1 MLSQAQ
7 VSTTALP
14 SLEMTII
21 KNYAKIIVLTK
32 CRLSF
37 FYYFCKKVFLMDKFF
52 EILDTA
58 IKNDI
63 LVKMTLSKPVSK
75 NSELRNIYAKPILLK
90 DNKMYQFTYRYER
103 RDETKNFDAAQT
115 MEQVRS
121 LVPETFQNV
130 SLFTLTEDVTLL
142 VSKKGKPT
150 MMCKKVQENREQDL
164 SHDHE
169 KQRLIDPNK
178 PWWHLLGLTTREGK
192 VTADMQHKYKQICKY
207 VEIVDGVMR
216 QTKFDDEIHIADM
229 GAGKGYLTFALY
241 EYLTTH
247 YDKKIEMEGVEIRK
261 DLVLK
266 INDICKDT
274 RPCVSTKS
282 TIRFVECSIVDYQ
295 PSRLDVLIALHACDT
310 ATDDAILKGIR
321 NNAKLIICA
330 PCCHKQIR
338 REMERSGK
346 TDAITRYG
354 IFLERQAVM
363 ITDTIRAL
371 VLEYCG
377 YKTQVME
384 FIEIDNT
391 PKNVLLVGRKTDKPV
406 DKEAI
411 AKQIKG
417 LMDQYGIEEHYL
429 WKNLWKNCRA
439 Y

>member
-1 MLSQAQ
+1 M
-7 VSTTALP
+7 
-14 SLEMTII
+14 E
-21 KNYAKIIVLTK
+21 
-32 CRLSF
+32 
-37 FYYFCKKVFLMDKFF
+37 KFF
-52 EILDTA
+52 EKLDSVLENGA
-58 IKNDI
+58 I
-63 LVKMTLSKPVSK
+63 VKMTLSKPVAK
-75 NSELRNIYAKPILLK
+75 NNELRNVYIKPILLK

-103 RDETKNFDAAQT
+103 RDETKNFDTKQT

-121 LVPETFQNV
+121 MVPATFQNV

-150 MMCKKVQENREQDL
+150 LMCKKINENREVDMN
-164 SHDHE
+164 HDHE
-169 KQRLIDPNK
+169 KQRLIDPSN
-178 PWWHLLGLTTREGK
+178 PWWHLLGLTSRDGK
-192 VTADMQHKYKQICKY
+192 VIADMQHKFKQICKY

-247 YDKKIEMEGVEIRK
+247 YDKKIVMEGVEIRK

-266 INDICKDT
+266 INDIIEKCKDA
-274 RPCVSTKS
+274 RPCVS
-282 TIRFVECSIVDYQ
+282 TIRFVENSIEDYK
-295 PSRLDVLIALHACDT
+295 PSNLDVLIALHACDT

-338 REMERSGK
+338 REMEKSGK
-346 TDAITRYG
+346 TDAITKYG

-363 ITDTIRAL
+363 ITDAVRAL

-391 PKNVLLVGRKTDKPV
+391 PKNVLLVGRKSDKLV
-406 DKEAI
+406 DKEAL
-411 AKQIKG
+411 AKQIKELLG
-417 LMDQYGIEEHYL
+417 QYGIEEHYL

>member
-1 MLSQAQ
+1 M
-7 VSTTALP
+7 
-14 SLEMTII
+14 E
-21 KNYAKIIVLTK
+21 
-32 CRLSF
+32 
-37 FYYFCKKVFLMDKFF
+37 KFF
-52 EILDTA
+52 AKVENSLKDNSI
-58 IKNDI
+58 
-63 LVKMTLSKPVSK
+63 VKMTLSKPVSK
-75 NSELRNIYAKPILLK
+75 NNELRNVYVKPILLK
-90 DNKMYQFTYRYER
+90 DNKMYQFTFRYER
-103 RDETKNFDAAQT
+103 RDETKNFDAKQT
-115 MEQVRS
+115 MEQVKN
-121 LVPETFQNV
+121 LVPAVFQNV

-150 MMCKKVQENREQDL
+150 LMCKKTNEKREADL

-169 KQRLIDPNK
+169 KQRLIDPSN
-178 PWWHLLGLTTREGK
+178 PWWHLLGLTTRDGK
-192 VTADMQHKYKQICKY
+192 VIADMQHKFKQICKY

-241 EYLTTH
+241 EYLTKN
-247 YDKKIEMEGVEIRK
+247 YDKKIVMEGVEIRK

-266 INDICKDT
+266 INDLIEK
-274 RPCVSTKS
+274 
-282 TIRFVECSIVDYQ
+282 CSLKNFKFIENSIENYK
-295 PSRLDVLIALHACDT
+295 PENLDVLIALHACDT

-338 REMERSGK
+338 REMEKSGK
-346 TDAITRYG
+346 FDSITKYG

-363 ITDTIRAL
+363 ITDAVRAL

-384 FIEIDNT
+384 FIEYDNT
-391 PKNVLLVGRKTDKPV
+391 PKNVLLVGRKTDKAV
-406 DKEAI
+406 DKERVANE
-411 AKQIKG
+411 IKN
-417 LMDQYGIEEHYL
+417 LLDQYGIAEHYL

>member
-1 MLSQAQ
+1 M
-7 VSTTALP
+7 
-14 SLEMTII
+14 
-21 KNYAKIIVLTK
+21 
-32 CRLSF
+32 
-37 FYYFCKKVFLMDKFF
+37 
-52 EILDTA
+52 
-58 IKNDI
+58 
-63 LVKMTLSKPVSK
+63 
-75 NSELRNIYAKPILLK
+75 
-90 DNKMYQFTYRYER
+90 
-103 RDETKNFDAAQT
+103 KNFDVRQT
-115 MEQVRS
+115 MEQVKN
-121 LVPETFQNV
+121 LVPEVFQNV

-150 MMCKKVQENREQDL
+150 LMCKKTSENREVDM

-169 KQRLIDPNK
+169 KQRLIDPSNI
-178 PWWHLLGLTTREGK
+178 WWHLLGLTTRDGK
-192 VTADMQHKYKQICKY
+192 VIADMQHKFKQICKY

-241 EYLTTH
+241 EYLTKN
-247 YDKKIEMEGVEIRK
+247 YDKKIVMEGVEIRK

-266 INDICKDT
+266 INDIIEKCKL
-274 RPCVSTKS
+274 PNFK
-282 TIRFVECSIVDYQ
+282 FNENSIENYK
-295 PSRLDVLIALHACDT
+295 PEKLDVLIALHACDT

-338 REMERSGK
+338 REMEKSGK
-346 TDAITRYG
+346 TDAITKYG

-363 ITDTIRAL
+363 ITDAVRAL

-391 PKNVLLVGRKTDKPV
+391 PKNVLLVGRKSDKPV
-406 DKEAI
+406 DKEAV
-411 AKQIKG
+411 ATQIKN
-417 LMDQYGIEEHYL
+417 LLEQYGIGEHYL

>member
-1 MLSQAQ
+1 MEKFFAKVKDSIQNG
-7 VSTTALP
+7 S
-14 SLEMTII
+14 II
-21 KNYAKIIVLTK
+21 KI
-32 CRLSF
+32 
-37 FYYFCKKVFLMDKFF
+37 
-52 EILDTA
+52 
-58 IKNDI
+58 
-63 LVKMTLSKPVSK
+63 TLSKPVLK
-75 NSELRNIYAKPILLK
+75 NNDLRNVYVKPILLK

-121 LVPETFQNV
+121 FVPEVFQNV

-150 MMCKKVQENREQDL
+150 LMCKKINEKREADL

-169 KQRLIDPNK
+169 KQRLIDPTQ
-178 PWWHLLGLTTREGK
+178 PWWNLLGLTTRDGK
-192 VTADMQHKYKQICKY
+192 VTADMQHKFKQICKY

-247 YDKKIEMEGVEIRK
+247 YDKKIVMEGVEIRK

-266 INDICKDT
+266 INDIIEKCKLQNF
-274 RPCVSTKS
+274 KF
-282 TIRFVECSIVDYQ
+282 IENSIEDYK
-295 PSRLDVLIALHACDT
+295 PSKLDVLIALHACDT

-321 NNAKLIICA
+321 NNAKLIIYA

-338 REMERSGK
+338 REMEKSGK
-346 TDAITRYG
+346 TDFITKYG

-363 ITDTIRAL
+363 ITDTVRAL

-391 PKNVLLVGRKTDKPV
+391 PKNVLLVGRKSDKPV

-411 AKQIKG
+411 AKQIRD
-417 LMDQYGIEEHYL
+417 LLEQYGVGEHYL
-429 WKNLWKNCRA
+429 WRNLWKKI
-439 Y
+439 

>member
-1 MLSQAQ
+1 MEGFFEKLE
-7 VSTTALP
+7 TAL
-14 SLEMTII
+14 
-21 KNYAKIIVLTK
+21 KNN
-32 CRLSF
+32 S
-37 FYYFCKKVFLMDKFF
+37 
-52 EILDTA
+52 
-58 IKNDI
+58 

-75 NSELRNIYAKPILLK
+75 NSDLRNVYIKPILLK

-103 RDETKNFDAAQT
+103 RDETKNFDASQT

-121 LVPETFQNV
+121 LVPADFQNV

-150 MMCKKVQENREQDL
+150 LMCKKINEKRDVDL

-169 KQRLIDPNK
+169 KQRLIDPSN
-178 PWWHLLGLTTREGK
+178 PWWHLLGLTTRDGK
-192 VTADMQHKYKQICKY
+192 VTADMQHKFKQICKY

-216 QTKFDDEIHIADM
+216 QTKFGDEIHIADM

-241 EYLTTH
+241 EYLTRN
-247 YDKKIEMEGVEIRK
+247 YDKKIVMEGVEIRK

-266 INDICKDT
+266 INDIIEKCQLNDFKF
-274 RPCVSTKS
+274 
-282 TIRFVECSIVDYQ
+282 IENSIEDYK
-295 PSRLDVLIALHACDT
+295 PSKLDVLIALHACDT
-310 ATDDAILKGIR
+310 ATYDAILKGIR
-321 NNAKLIICA
+321 NNAQLIICA

-338 REMERSGK
+338 REMEKSGK
-346 TDAITRYG
+346 FDSITRYG

-363 ITDTIRAL
+363 ITDAVRAL

-406 DKEAI
+406 DKEAVSN
-411 AKQIKG
+411 QIRG
-417 LMDQYGIEEHYL
+417 ILEQYGIGEHYL
-429 WKNLWKNCRA
+429 WSKMWRNVRLT
-439 Y
+439 

>member
-1 MLSQAQ
+1 M
-7 VSTTALP
+7 
-14 SLEMTII
+14 E
-21 KNYAKIIVLTK
+21 
-32 CRLSF
+32 
-37 FYYFCKKVFLMDKFF
+37 KFF
-52 EILDTA
+52 EKLENSLSSGSI
-58 IKNDI
+58 
-63 LVKMTLSKPVSK
+63 VKMTLSKPVSK
-75 NSELRNIYAKPILLK
+75 NSDLRNVYVKPILLK

-103 RDETKNFDAAQT
+103 RDETKNFDASQT

-121 LVPETFQNV
+121 LVPADFQNV

-150 MMCKKVQENREQDL
+150 LMCKKINEKRDVDL

-169 KQRLIDPNK
+169 KQRLIDPSN
-178 PWWHLLGLTTREGK
+178 PWWHLLGLTTRDGK
-192 VTADMQHKYKQICKY
+192 VTADMQHKFKQICKY

-216 QTKFDDEIHIADM
+216 QTKFGDEIHIADM

-241 EYLTTH
+241 EYLTRN
-247 YDKKIEMEGVEIRK
+247 YDKKIVMEGVEIRK

-266 INDICKDT
+266 INDIIEKCQLNDFKF
-274 RPCVSTKS
+274 
-282 TIRFVECSIVDYQ
+282 IENSIEDYK
-295 PSRLDVLIALHACDT
+295 PSKLDVLIALHACDT

-321 NNAKLIICA
+321 NNAQLIICA
-330 PCCHKQIR
+330 LCCHKQIR
-338 REMERSGK
+338 REMEKSGK
-346 TDAITRYG
+346 FDSITRYG

-363 ITDTIRAL
+363 ITDAVRAL

-411 AKQIKG
+411 SNQIRG
-417 LMDQYGIEEHYL
+417 ILEQYGIEEHYL
-429 WKNLWKNCRA
+429 WNKMWRNIKNC
-439 Y
+439 

>member
-1 MLSQAQ
+1 M
-7 VSTTALP
+7 
-14 SLEMTII
+14 E
-21 KNYAKIIVLTK
+21 
-32 CRLSF
+32 
-37 FYYFCKKVFLMDKFF
+37 KFF
-52 EILDTA
+52 EKLDSA
-58 IKNDI
+58 LKNNSI
-63 LVKMTLSKPVSK
+63 VKMTLSKPVSK
-75 NSELRNIYAKPILLK
+75 NNELRNIYVKPILLK
-90 DNKMYQFTYRYER
+90 NNKMYQFTYRYDR
-103 RDETKNFDAAQT
+103 RDETKNFDAKQT
-115 MEQVRS
+115 MEQVRN
-121 LVPETFQNV
+121 LVPDVFQNV

-150 MMCKKVQENREQDL
+150 LMCKKINENRDVDL
-164 SHDHE
+164 IHDHE
-169 KQRLIDPNK
+169 KQRLIDPSN
-178 PWWHLLGLTTREGK
+178 PWWHLLGLTSRDGK
-192 VTADMQHKYKQICKY
+192 VIADMQHKFKQICKY

-247 YDKKIEMEGVEIRK
+247 YDKKIVMEGVEIRK

-266 INDICKDT
+266 INDIIKQCKLQNF
-274 RPCVSTKS
+274 KF
-282 TIRFVECSIVDYQ
+282 IENSIDNYK
-295 PSRLDVLIALHACDT
+295 PENLDVLIALHACDT

-338 REMERSGK
+338 REMEKSGK
-346 TDAITRYG
+346 TDSITKYG

-363 ITDTIRAL
+363 ITYAVRAL

-391 PKNVLLVGRKTDKPV
+391 PKNVLLVGRKSDKPV

-411 AKQIKG
+411 AKQIKE
-417 LMDQYGIEEHYL
+417 LLAQYGIEEHYL

>member
-1 MLSQAQ
+1 MDRFFAKLEN
-7 VSTTALP
+7 
-14 SLEMTII
+14 SLKDDSI
-21 KNYAKIIVLTK
+21 
-32 CRLSF
+32 
-37 FYYFCKKVFLMDKFF
+37 
-52 EILDTA
+52 
-58 IKNDI
+58 
-63 LVKMTLSKPVSK
+63 VKMTLSKPTSK
-75 NSELRNIYAKPILLK
+75 NNELRNIYVKPILLK

-103 RDETKNFDAAQT
+103 RDETKNFDSALT

-130 SLFTLTEDVTLL
+130 SLFTITEDVTLL

-169 KQRLIDPNK
+169 KQRLIDPTK
-178 PWWHLLGLTTREGK
+178 PWWHMLGLTTQDGK

-241 EYLTTH
+241 EYLNTH
-247 YDKKIEMEGVEIRK
+247 YDKKIMMEGVEIRR
-261 DLVLK
+261 DLVEK
-266 INDICKDT
+266 INDIIQRCQLNNFKF
-274 RPCVSTKS
+274 
-282 TIRFVECSIVDYQ
+282 IENSIEEYQ
-295 PSRLDVLIALHACDT
+295 PSKLDVLIALHACDT
-310 ATDDAILKGIR
+310 ATDDAILKGVR

-338 REMERSGK
+338 REMEKSGK
-346 TDAITRYG
+346 TNAITKYG

-411 AKQIKG
+411 TKQIKA

-429 WKNLWKNCRA
+429 WKNLWKNCRT

>member
-1 MLSQAQ
+1 M
-7 VSTTALP
+7 
-14 SLEMTII
+14 E
-21 KNYAKIIVLTK
+21 
-32 CRLSF
+32 
-37 FYYFCKKVFLMDKFF
+37 KFF
-52 EILDTA
+52 EKLDSA
-58 IKNDI
+58 LKSGSI
-63 LVKMTLSKPVSK
+63 VKMTLSKPVSK
-75 NSELRNIYAKPILLK
+75 NNELRNVYVKPILLK
-90 DNKMYQFTYRYER
+90 NNKMYQFTYRYER
-103 RDETKNFDAAQT
+103 RDETKNFDARQM

-121 LVPETFQNV
+121 LVPSTFQNV

-150 MMCKKVQENREQDL
+150 LMCKKINENRDVEL

-169 KQRLIDPNK
+169 KQRLIDPSN
-178 PWWHLLGLTTREGK
+178 PWWHLLGLTTRDGK
-192 VTADMQHKYKQICKY
+192 VTADMQHKFKQICKY

-216 QTKFDDEIHIADM
+216 QTKFDDTIHIADM

-247 YDKKIEMEGVEIRK
+247 YDKKIVMEGVEIRK

-266 INDICKDT
+266 INDIIEKCKLQDF
-274 RPCVSTKS
+274 KF
-282 TIRFVECSIVDYQ
+282 IENSIEDYK
-295 PSRLDVLIALHACDT
+295 PKNLDVLIALHACDT

-338 REMERSGK
+338 REMEKSGK
-346 TDAITRYG
+346 TDAMTKYG

-363 ITDTIRAL
+363 ITDAVRAL

-391 PKNVLLVGRKTDKPV
+391 PKNVLLVGRKSDKPV

-411 AKQIKG
+411 AKQIKE
-417 LMDQYGIEEHYL
+417 LLEQYGIEEHYL

>member
-1 MLSQAQ
+1 M
-7 VSTTALP
+7 
-14 SLEMTII
+14 E
-21 KNYAKIIVLTK
+21 
-32 CRLSF
+32 
-37 FYYFCKKVFLMDKFF
+37 KFF
-52 EILDTA
+52 EKLDSA
-58 IKNDI
+58 LKNI
-63 LVKMTLSKPVSK
+63 SFVKMTLSKPVAK
-75 NSELRNIYAKPILLK
+75 NNELRNIYIKPILLK

-115 MEQVRS
+115 MGQVRS
-121 LVPETFQNV
+121 LVPEVFQNV

-150 MMCKKVQENREQDL
+150 LMCKKINENREVDM

-169 KQRLIDPNK
+169 KQRLIDPSN
-178 PWWHLLGLTTREGK
+178 PWWHLLGLTSRDGK
-192 VTADMQHKYKQICKY
+192 VLADMQHKFKQICKY

-216 QTKFDDEIHIADM
+216 QTKFGDEIHIADM

-241 EYLTTH
+241 EYLTMH
-247 YDKKIEMEGVEIRK
+247 YDKKIVMEGVEIRK

-266 INDICKDT
+266 INDIIRDCGIDDGKDAIH
-274 RPCVSTKS
+274 RVSTGKS
-282 TIRFVECSIVDYQ
+282 TMRFVQNSIENYK
-295 PSRLDVLIALHACDT
+295 PSNIDVLIALHACDT

-338 REMERSGK
+338 REMEKSGK
-346 TDAITRYG
+346 TDSITKYG

-363 ITDTIRAL
+363 ITDAVRAL

-391 PKNVLLVGRKTDKPV
+391 PKNVLLVGRKSDKPI

-411 AKQIKG
+411 AKQIKE
-417 LMDQYGIEEHYL
+417 LFEQYGIGEHYL
-429 WKNLWKNCRA
+429 WKNLFRTTSFRQDF

>member
-1 MLSQAQ
+1 M
-7 VSTTALP
+7 
-14 SLEMTII
+14 E
-21 KNYAKIIVLTK
+21 
-32 CRLSF
+32 
-37 FYYFCKKVFLMDKFF
+37 KFF
-52 EILDTA
+52 EKLESA
-58 IKNDI
+58 LKNDI
-63 LVKMTLSKPVSK
+63 MVKMTLSKPVSK
-75 NSELRNIYAKPILLK
+75 NSDLRNIYIKPILLR
-90 DNKMYQFTYRYER
+90 DNKMCQFTYRYER
-103 RDETKNFDAAQT
+103 RDETKNFDMAQT

-130 SLFTLTEDVTLL
+130 SLFTISEDVTLL

-150 MMCKKVQENREQDL
+150 MMCKKVQESREQDL

-169 KQRLIDPNK
+169 KQRLIDPAK
-178 PWWHLLGLTTREGK
+178 PWWYLLGLTTREGK
-192 VTADMQHKYKQICKY
+192 VLADMQHKFKQICKY

-247 YDKKIEMEGVEIRK
+247 YDKKIVMEGVEIRR
-261 DLVLK
+261 DLVEK
-266 INDICKDT
+266 INEIIQKCQLKNF
-274 RPCVSTKS
+274 RFIENSIENYKS
-282 TIRFVECSIVDYQ
+282 EN
-295 PSRLDVLIALHACDT
+295 LDVLIALHACDT

-338 REMERSGK
+338 REMEKSGK
-346 TDAITRYG
+346 TDSMTKYG
-354 IFLERQAVM
+354 ISLERQAVM
-363 ITDTIRAL
+363 ITDAVRAF

-391 PKNVLLVGRKTDKPV
+391 PKNVLLVGRKSDKPV
-406 DKEAI
+406 DKEAV
-411 AKQIKG
+411 AKQIKE
-417 LMDQYGIEEHYL
+417 LLDQYGIEEHYL
-429 WKNLWKNCRA
+429 WKNLWKNCRT

>member
-1 MLSQAQ
+1 M
-7 VSTTALP
+7 
-14 SLEMTII
+14 E
-21 KNYAKIIVLTK
+21 
-32 CRLSF
+32 
-37 FYYFCKKVFLMDKFF
+37 KFF
-52 EILDTA
+52 EKLDA
-58 IKNDI
+58 ALKNGSI
-63 LVKMTLSKPVSK
+63 VKMTLSKPVSK
-75 NSELRNIYAKPILLK
+75 NSDLRNIYIKPILLK
-90 DNKMYQFTYRYER
+90 DNKMYQFIYRYDR
-103 RDETKNFDAAQT
+103 RDETKNFDAKQT
-115 MEQVRS
+115 MEQLRS

-150 MMCKKVQENREQDL
+150 LMCKKISESRDVDL

-169 KQRLIDPNK
+169 KQRLIDPSK
-178 PWWHLLGLTTREGK
+178 PWWHLLGLTTRDGK
-192 VTADMQHKYKQICKY
+192 VTADMQHKFKQICKY

-216 QTKFDDEIHIADM
+216 QTKFGDEIHIADM

-247 YDKKIEMEGVEIRK
+247 YDKKIVMEGVEIRK
-261 DLVLK
+261 DLVEK
-266 INDICKDT
+266 INEI
-274 RPCVSTKS
+274 
-282 TIRFVECSIVDYQ
+282 IRISRINEIRRISNIQFVQNSIEDYK
-295 PSRLDVLIALHACDT
+295 PENLDVLIALHACDT

-338 REMERSGK
+338 REMEKSGK
-346 TDAITRYG
+346 TDSITKYG

-363 ITDTIRAL
+363 ITDTVRAL

-391 PKNVLLVGRKTDKPV
+391 PKNVLLVGRKSDKPV
-406 DKEAI
+406 DKEAV
-411 AKQIKG
+411 AKQIDG
-417 LMDQYGIEEHYL
+417 LLKQYGIEEHYL
-429 WKNLWKNCRA
+429 WKNLWKNCRT